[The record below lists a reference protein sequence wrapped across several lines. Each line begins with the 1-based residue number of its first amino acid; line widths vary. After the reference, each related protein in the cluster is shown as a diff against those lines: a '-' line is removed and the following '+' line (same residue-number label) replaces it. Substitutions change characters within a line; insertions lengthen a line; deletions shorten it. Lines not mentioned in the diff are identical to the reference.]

1 MEKEILLPNLSESHI
16 LIKIVL
22 GVFFVSTKQPNFLV
36 LIH

>member
-1 MEKEILLPNLSESHI
+1 MEKEILLPNLSESQI

-22 GVFFVSTKQPNFLV
+22 EGFFVSTKQSNFLV